1 MLERAGNHGAAGLM
15 ASAFSVRQGR
25 RPHHKGINEAAI
37 YLPSIG
43 PSPTVLSLFFGG
55 LHSGAAGDG
64 RTAQSHEEWYS
75 GRVRRALL
83 RKCSI
88 FLLDVA
94 IPGKVSLRW
103 CLPLSSAAS
112 PLDRMVLLKWYRQ
125 YVDEAFLMLSR
136 LDMSCCP

>member
-1 MLERAGNHGAAGLM
+1 MLLAMVG
-15 ASAFSVRQGR
+15 Q
-25 RPHHKGINEAAI
+25 HKATKSGI
-37 YLPSIG
+37 L
-43 PSPTVLSLFFGG
+43 
-55 LHSGAAGDG
+55 
-64 RTAQSHEEWYS
+64 
-75 GRVRRALL
+75 
-83 RKCSI
+83 KCSI
-88 FLLDVA
+88 FFLDVA